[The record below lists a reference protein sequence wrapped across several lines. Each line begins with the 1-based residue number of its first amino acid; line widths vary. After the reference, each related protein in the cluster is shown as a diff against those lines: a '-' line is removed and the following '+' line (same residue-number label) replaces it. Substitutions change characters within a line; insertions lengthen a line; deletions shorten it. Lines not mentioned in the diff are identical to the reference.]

1 MISPEW
7 AAAITGI
14 VVGVVSGGISG
25 GAMLI
30 KMGRGQGAA
39 KVRNDQIDQTLGE
52 IKTTQTTMDLKIDK
66 VMNGESK
73 CRLSFL
79 EEFNQKNEELAVIR
93 GILGI
98 TKEGAELHGHARADD
113 PPRREIAK

>member
-39 KVRNDQIDQTLGE
+39 KVRNDQIDASLAE
-52 IKTTQTTMDLKIDK
+52 IKGDVKDTKADVALLK
-66 VMNGESK
+66 NGESK
-73 CRLSFL
+73 C
-79 EEFNQKNEELAVIR
+79 KLAFEKRITR
-93 GILGI
+93 IQGILGI
-98 TKEGAELHGHARADD
+98 NDEGAEVHGHARASD
-113 PPRREIAK
+113 PPLREMTK